1 MVESICYKHDNDHK
15 SLFAI
20 NIIDHKSYMFRDV
33 VLCSVPNIRDDAT
46 IVLSTLIG
54 MVWLPKNIQRSNW
67 AETTCV
73 KNHGSGNSW
82 VI

>member
-1 MVESICYKHDNDHK
+1 
-15 SLFAI
+15 
-20 NIIDHKSYMFRDV
+20 MFRDV
-33 VLCSVPNIRDDAT
+33 VLCSVPKIRDDAT